1 MSAAPIRINYENENI
16 MKKLLVTPLLAL
28 CFGTAAQAQ
37 VSVKDAWVRATVPQQ
52 KVTGAFLQITSVKDA
67 RLISISSPAAASAE
81 LHKME
86 MDGDVM
92 KMRAIDE
99 LALPAGKMQELKPGS
114 YHIMLMNLKAPVKEG
129 ELVPLTLVVEGK
141 DKKRESIQ
149 VQAIAKSINQA
160 AAPAMHH

>member
-1 MSAAPIRINYENENI
+1 

-28 CFGTAAQAQ
+28 CFSTAALAQ

-99 LALPAGKMQELKPGS
+99 LTLPAGKMQELKPGS

-160 AAPAMHH
+160 AAAMPMHH

>member
-1 MSAAPIRINYENENI
+1 

-28 CFGTAAQAQ
+28 CFSTAAQAQ

-52 KVTGAFLQITSVKDA
+52 KVTGAFLQITSVKEM
-67 RLISISSPAAASAE
+67 RLVAISSPVAASAE

-141 DKKRESIQ
+141 DRKRESIQ